1 MLLVADGDRL
11 LQISPKGSIHPRIAV
26 LLDPAKRRIL
36 VGTPAVLQSVLV
48 QLVILDGRY
57 TKVFEKLDE
66 RTVPTGERVSTWRIN
81 WAEAAKEMP

>member
-1 MLLVADGDRL
+1 
-11 LQISPKGSIHPRIAV
+11 
-26 LLDPAKRRIL
+26 

-57 TKVFEKLDE
+57 TKVFEKIEE
-66 RTVPTGERVSTWRIN
+66 RSVPSGERVSTWRIN